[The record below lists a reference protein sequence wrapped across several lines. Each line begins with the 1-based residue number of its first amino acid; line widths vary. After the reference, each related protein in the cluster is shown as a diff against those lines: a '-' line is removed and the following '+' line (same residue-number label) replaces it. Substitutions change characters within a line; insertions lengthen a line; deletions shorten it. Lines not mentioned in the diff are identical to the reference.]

1 MSKMKRQPKTSREII
16 SHARGR
22 GGIVVEGSRHTKIY
36 SPDVPGRPVVI
47 PRHNGQLGRG
57 LLAAIFRQMAAIGL
71 MLFLF
76 GIPVLCVVALLW
88 R

>member
-1 MSKMKRQPKTSREII
+1 MKRQPKTSREIVA
-16 SHARGR
+16 HARKR

-36 SPDVPGRPVVI
+36 GSGGASPPAIV

-57 LLAAIFRQMAAIGL
+57 LLAAIYRQLAAIGL
-71 MLFLF
+71 ALFLI
-76 GIPVLCVVALLW
+76 GVPVLCAVALLW

>member
-1 MSKMKRQPKTSREII
+1 MSKMRRRPKTSREII

-36 SPDVPGRPVVI
+36 SPDVPGRPVVV
-47 PRHNGQLGRG
+47 PRHGGQLGRG
-57 LLAAIFRQMAAIGL
+57 LLSAIFRQLAAIGL
-71 MLFLF
+71 MLFLV
-76 GIPVLCVVALLW
+76 GVPVLCVVALLW

>member
-16 SHARGR
+16 AHARRR
-22 GGIVVEGSRHTKIY
+22 GGVVVEGSRHTKIY
-36 SPDVPGRPVVI
+36 GSDGNGCPVVV

-57 LLAAIFRQMAAIGL
+57 LLAAIFRQLAAIGL

-76 GIPVLCVVALLW
+76 GIPVLVAVLLLY
-88 R
+88 